1 MRHPNLPNPLELL
14 GRTLNGNSSEELDN
28 ILENASKWAMAAGK
42 LQLEKF
48 RNRHLRMETKSSMH
62 DLVTEVDK
70 ASEDLLIKC
79 ISEEYP
85 NHSILGEESGAH
97 KKASDWEWVIDPLDG
112 TNNYSQG
119 LPIFSVS
126 IGVKRQGETVVG
138 VVYLPYL
145 DELFSAVRG
154 RGAFWNGRSI
164 HVSHKR
170 DLNECLIS
178 TGFPYDKGTS
188 SDNNLD
194 NVAAILPHVR
204 GLRRMGSAAYDLCCV
219 AASLLDGYWEL
230 NLKPWDVCAG
240 SLIVEEAGGIVKP
253 FRTDRNISIVAGHR
267 NVVDLIYEKL
277 EKK

>member
-1 MRHPNLPNPLELL
+1 MKHPNIPNPLGFL
-14 GRTLNGNSSEELDN
+14 GKTFNGGSPEELEN
-28 ILENASKWAMAAGK
+28 ILENASKWAMLAGK

-48 RNRHLRMETKSSMH
+48 RNRHMLMETKTSKH
-62 DLVTEVDK
+62 DLVTEVDR
-70 ASEDLLIKC
+70 ASEALLIKC

-97 KKASDWEWVIDPLDG
+97 TKASDWEWVIDPLDG

-126 IGVKRQGETVVG
+126 IGVKHNGQTVVG

-145 DELFSAVRG
+145 DEIFSAIRG
-154 RGAFWNGRSI
+154 RGAFWNGSTIR
-164 HVSHKR
+164 VSHKR
-170 DLNECLIS
+170 DLNECLVA

-188 SDNNLD
+188 TDNNLN
-194 NVAAILPHVR
+194 NVAALLPHLR

-219 AASLLDGYWEL
+219 AAGLLDGYWEL

-253 FRTDRNISIVAGHR
+253 FRCDRNISIVAGHSE
-267 NVVDLIYEKL
+267 VVEMIYEKL